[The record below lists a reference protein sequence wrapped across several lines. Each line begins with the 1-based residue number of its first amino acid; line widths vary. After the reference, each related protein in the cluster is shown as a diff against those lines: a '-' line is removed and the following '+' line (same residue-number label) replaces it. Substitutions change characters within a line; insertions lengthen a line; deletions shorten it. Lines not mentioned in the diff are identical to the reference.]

1 MVTNKLFARLS
12 AIGLLVMGLFC
23 MPRLGAAHPM
33 GNFSINHFSALEVH
47 PTLVRL
53 RYVIDMAEIP
63 TFQEMQEYGVMA
75 RPDEPKTIAYRERKV
90 EELRQGLVIRTGDS
104 VLPLTLQTS
113 EISFP
118 PGAGDLPTLRLA
130 MVYQAPLTAE
140 TGELV
145 YEDRNFSQRV
155 GWKEIVASPHGGA
168 SFMRSSVPVES
179 KSKQLTEYATDLLQA
194 PPQELRAALTF
205 VIPAVARLQQPPVP
219 AIAAPV
225 APAVPEAQTP
235 RSLLTELITARQ
247 LSPGMILLSL
257 LIAIGLGAFHALE
270 PGHGKTLVAA
280 YLVGSRGTAW
290 HALLLGLTVTASH
303 TIGVFALGVVT
314 LLASHYVVPE
324 QLYPWLGLT
333 SGLLIA
339 GMGITLLQRVWLHYH
354 GSMIDEHSHAHGE
367 HHRYRYHPHSHHH
380 DRPQGSGHHAHAHD
394 GHDYPKHMHGPGGP
408 RDVSYGTLL
417 TLGVTGGMI
426 PCPGAL
432 VVLLSAVAL
441 QRIAFGMLL
450 IVAFS
455 IGLAAVLVATG
466 LLLVSARGV
475 MQRWSGGGPWLTYL
489 PFLSP
494 LVMVPL
500 GILLAVQSLR
510 GTGLLSVLPF

>member
-1 MVTNKLFARLS
+1 MVTNKLFARLA

-63 TFQEMQEYGVMA
+63 TFQEMQEYSIMA
-75 RPDEPKTIAYRERKV
+75 RSDEPKTIAYRERKA

-194 PPQELRAALTF
+194 PPQDLRAALTF
-205 VIPAVARLQQPPVP
+205 VIPAVARLQKPQVP
-219 AIAAPV
+219 ATAATV
-225 APAVPEAQTP
+225 APSVPEAQTP
-235 RSLLTELITARQ
+235 RSLLTDLVTARQ
-247 LSPGMILLSL
+247 LRPGIIFLSL

-290 HALLLGLTVTASH
+290 HALYLGLIVTAAHTAGVYLLGTVTL
-303 TIGVFALGVVT
+303 FL
-314 LLASHYVVPE
+314 SHYVVPE
-324 QLYPWLGLT
+324 RLYPWLGGV
-333 SGLLIA
+333 SGVIITGLGCGLWLRRYA
-339 GMGITLLQRVWLHYH
+339 GKNRTHTH
-354 GSMIDEHSHAHGE
+354 PHSHAHL
-367 HHRYRYHPHSHHH
+367 H
-380 DRPQGSGHHAHAHD
+380 DHGAGHQHETMPHAHASIHEVV
-394 GHDYPKHMHGPGGP
+394 HAHPTPEETISS
-408 RDVSYGTLL
+408 RALL
-417 TLGVTGGMI
+417 ALGVTGGI
-426 PCPGAL
+426 VPCPAAL
-432 VVLLSAVAL
+432 VVLLSAIAL
-441 QRIAFGMLL
+441 HRVGF
-450 IVAFS
+450 
-455 IGLAAVLVATG
+455 G
-466 LLLVSARGV
+466 LLLILAFSVGLAGVLIALGLLMVSARHVIAQFQGEGRLITRWLPLTSAAVITMFGLAMIVQTLVTAGV
-475 MQRWSGGGPWLTYL
+475 LQIRL
-489 PFLSP
+489 
-494 LVMVPL
+494 
-500 GILLAVQSLR
+500 
-510 GTGLLSVLPF
+510 

>member
-12 AIGLLVMGLFC
+12 AIGLLVMGLLC

-53 RYVIDMAEIP
+53 HYVIDMAEIP
-63 TFQEMQEYGVMA
+63 TFQEMQEYGIMA

-113 EISFP
+113 AISFP

-145 YEDRNFSQRV
+145 YEDRNFPQRV

-194 PPQELRAALTF
+194 PPQDLRAALTF
-205 VIPAVARLQQPPVP
+205 VIPAGARLQKPQVP
-219 AIAAPV
+219 ASAAPV

-235 RSLLTELITARQ
+235 RSLLTDLVTARQ
-247 LSPGMILLSL
+247 LSPGMIFLSL

-290 HALLLGLTVTASH
+290 HALYLGLIVTATHTAGVYLLGA
-303 TIGVFALGVVT
+303 VT
-314 LLASHYVVPE
+314 LFLSHYIVPE
-324 QLYPWLGLT
+324 RLYPWLGGM
-333 SGLLIA
+333 SGVI
-339 GMGITLLQRVWLHYH
+339 ITGLGCGLWLQRYA
-354 GSMIDEHSHAHGE
+354 GKNRAHT
-367 HHRYRYHPHSHHH
+367 HPHSHTHN
-380 DRPQGSGHHAHAHD
+380 HAHPHDHVAGHQHETMPHAHPST
-394 GHDYPKHMHGPGGP
+394 HEVVHAHPTPGETISS
-408 RDVSYGTLL
+408 RALL
-417 TLGVTGGMI
+417 ALGVTGGI
-426 PCPGAL
+426 VPCPAAL
-432 VVLLSAVAL
+432 VVLLSA
-441 QRIAFGMLL
+441 
-450 IVAFS
+450 
-455 IGLAAVLVATG
+455 LAIHRVGFG
-466 LLLVSARGV
+466 LLLIIAFSVGLAGVLIALGLLMVSARHVIAHVQGEGRLMTRWLPLTSAAVITMFGLAMIVQTLVTAGV
-475 MQRWSGGGPWLTYL
+475 LQIRL
-489 PFLSP
+489 
-494 LVMVPL
+494 
-500 GILLAVQSLR
+500 
-510 GTGLLSVLPF
+510 